1 MIIIRITLNIKKHYH
16 NINDIIKYNYKKL
29 NYAKTY
35 INDKKF
41 NYAKIYINDNLDNS
55 LLYNPTT
62 SSEENILNEL
72 YRKLF
77 KKPVRKIFDPGG
89 LIKLIVLYCC

>member
-1 MIIIRITLNIKKHYH
+1 MIILRITFNIKKRY
-16 NINDIIKYNYKKL
+16 NNMNNIIKYNYIKL
-29 NYAKTY
+29 NYAKTH
-35 INDKKF
+35 
-41 NYAKIYINDNLDNS
+41 INDNLNNY

-62 SSEENILNEL
+62 SSEEDIFNEL
-72 YRKLF
+72 NRKLF

>member
-1 MIIIRITLNIKKHYH
+1 MIIIRIALNIRKHNN
-16 NINDIIKYNYKKL
+16 NINNIIKYNYKKL

-35 INDKKF
+35 IND
-41 NYAKIYINDNLDNS
+41 NLNNS

-62 SSEENILNEL
+62 SSEEIILNEL
-72 YRKLF
+72 YKKLF